1 MIEGLIGKK
10 VGMSQLFAEDGAVVP
25 VTILEAGPCV
35 VLQKKSIERDGYEA
49 VKVGLVENPL
59 AKRITKAVA
68 GEFAR
73 RGLKPQKRLKEF
85 RISAPGAEDVSVG
98 AELGVGIFAVDERV
112 DVIGVSKGLGFQG
125 VVKRHHFR
133 GGAATHGSMFHR
145 APGSIGSS
153 AEPSRCWKG
162 KRTGGRMGG
171 ETTTVKNLRVVR
183 IDEPR
188 RLLVVK
194 GAVPGPA
201 GAYVVIRKSHFG
213 SAPRRTSGAPAA
225 ARPGSKG

>member
-1 MIEGLIGKK
+1 MIEGLIGRK
-10 VGMSQLFAEDGAVVP
+10 VGMSQVFADDGSVVP

-35 VLQKKSIERDGYEA
+35 VVQKKSVERDGYEA

-59 AKRITKAVA
+59 AKRVTKPVA

-73 RGLKPQKRLKEF
+73 RNLKPQKRLKEF
-85 RISAPGAEDVSVG
+85 RVARDAGEGVTVG
-98 AELGVGIFAVDERV
+98 AELGVGIFSVDERV
-112 DVIGVSKGLGFQG
+112 DVTGVSKGLGFQG

-183 IDEPR
+183 VDEPR
-188 RLLVVK
+188 RLLVVR

-201 GAYVVIRKSHFG
+201 GAYVVIRKSYFG
-213 SAPRRTSGAPAA
+213 SGSSAAA
-225 ARPGSKG
+225 ARAKG

>member
-1 MIEGLIGKK
+1 
-10 VGMSQLFAEDGAVVP
+10 
-25 VTILEAGPCV
+25 
-35 VLQKKSIERDGYEA
+35 

-59 AKRITKAVA
+59 PQRVSKPVA
-68 GEFAR
+68 GEFVK

-85 RISAPGAEDVSVG
+85 RVAQGESEKLAVG
-98 AELGVGIFAVDERV
+98 TELGVGVFAVDEKV
-112 DVIGVSKGLGFQG
+112 DVTGVSKGLGFQG
-125 VVKRHHFR
+125 VVRRHGFR

-171 ETTTVKNLRVVR
+171 ETSTTKNLKVLR
-183 IDEPR
+183 IDEQR

-194 GAVPGPA
+194 GAVPGKT
-201 GAYVVIRKSHFG
+201 GSYVVIRKSYFG
-213 SAPRRTSGAPAA
+213 SAATAA
-225 ARPGSKG
+225 KAEKH